1 MKNYNVKRIFVMAFL
16 SLLLVFGFFTVGFSQ
31 ESATPSQFKPTTCVL
46 DGSTK
51 CKKPGKGCT
60 AVKGCPGL
68 ADWLKAGADAAKI
81 VGAIKK

>member
-1 MKNYNVKRIFVMAFL
+1 MKNYNFKRTVGIAFL
-16 SLLLVFGFFTVGFSQ
+16 SILLVFGFFTVGFSQ
-31 ESATPSQFKPTTCVL
+31 ESATPSQFKPTTCAL

-68 ADWLKAGADAAKI
+68 AAWLKAGADAAKI
-81 VGAIKK
+81 VGALK